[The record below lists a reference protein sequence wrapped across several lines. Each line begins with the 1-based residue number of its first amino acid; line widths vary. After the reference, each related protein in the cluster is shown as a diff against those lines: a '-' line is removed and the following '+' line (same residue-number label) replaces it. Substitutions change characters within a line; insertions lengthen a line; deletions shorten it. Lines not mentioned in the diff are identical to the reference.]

1 MPRNRPNDYILDPV
15 KDQKPIDDFFASK
28 LAKRIRMDNWRKQLN
43 LIRGEILDIAEQSS
57 QHGLVDVKW
66 ETVKLAQAIERLEA
80 SLGLKATH

>member
-1 MPRNRPNDYILDPV
+1 LA
-15 KDQKPIDDFFASK
+15 QASE
-28 LAKRIRMDNWRKQLN
+28 
-43 LIRGEILDIAEQSS
+43 LIRGEILDIAEQGS